1 MTTKKNVPPDPATTH
16 QPSEPPSPP
25 PVDTI
30 PLKDLAPRR
39 DVSGGRGKLLF
50 GEQAVDGWNRT
61 REP

>member
-1 MTTKKNVPPDPATTH
+1 MTTKKSAPSEPTPPH
-16 QPSEPPSPP
+16 QPSETPSPP
-25 PVDTI
+25 PGDTI

-50 GEQAVDGWNRT
+50 GEQVVDDWNRT